1 MDGSKTRR
9 LMCYASGAMRGVYY
23 AGVMRAMAEARIEFD
38 ELAGISVGSTG
49 AAWHAAGQGIAG
61 LDTWLLIAVEKLTL
75 HPFFNNNTSKN
86 LDWMIANDTLPRLD
100 VEGLKKSGKTVHIG
114 VSEIRP
120 FLEWGKGMFR
130 RKYLSFKGDFDTGEL
145 LTAIRA
151 SCHMPFINGI
161 FSSTIIG
168 GKKYLDGGLTGRIPL
183 DAADLNGFD
192 EIWLAAAS
200 PNAIRELNSSIPEEI
215 RHKLHIIT
223 PSRELP
229 VRRIEI
235 DKEKFLDTANIGYYD
250 TIKAFT
256 SRSGGRII
264 NG

>member
-1 MDGSKTRR
+1 MENTKTRR

-23 AGVMRAMAEARIEFD
+23 AGVMRAFDEAGILFD

-49 AAWHAAGQGIAG
+49 AAWHAAGQGRTG

-75 HPFFNNNTSKN
+75 HPVFNTKTSKN
-86 LDWMIANDTLPRLD
+86 LDWMIANDTLLRLD
-100 VEGLKKSGKTVHIG
+100 VEALKKSGKTVHIG

-120 FLEWGKGMFR
+120 FLEWGKGMFK
-130 RKYLSFKGDFDTGEL
+130 RKYLSFAGDFDTKAL

-161 FSSTIIG
+161 FSSTTID
-168 GKKYLDGGLTGRIPL
+168 GKRCLDGGLTGRIPL
-183 DAADLNGFD
+183 DATDLKDFD

-200 PNAIRELNSSIPEEI
+200 PNAIKELGSIPDGI
-215 RHKLHIIT
+215 KNKLHVIT
-223 PSRELP
+223 PSLPLP
-229 VRRIEI
+229 VSRIEI
-235 DKEKFLDTANIGYYD
+235 EKEKFKDTAAIGYYD
-250 TIKAFT
+250 TIKVIT
-256 SRSGGRII
+256 SRPKEQDI

>member
-1 MDGSKTRR
+1 MINVKTKR

-23 AGVMRAMAEARIEFD
+23 AGVMRAMAEADVDFEEF
-38 ELAGISVGSTG
+38 AGISVGSTG
-49 AAWHAAGQGIAG
+49 AAWHAAGQGITG
-61 LDTWLLIAVEKLTL
+61 LDTWLMIAVEKLTI

-100 VEGLKKSGKTVHIG
+100 VEGLKKSGRTVHIG

-120 FLEWGKGMFR
+120 FLEWSKGIFR
-130 RKYLSFKGDFDTGEL
+130 RRYLSFKGDFDTNAL

-161 FSSTIIG
+161 FSSTLVG
-168 GKKYLDGGLTGRIPL
+168 GKRCLDGGLTGRIPL
-183 DAADLNGFD
+183 DATDLNRFD

-200 PNAIRELNSSIPEEI
+200 PNAIRELNSSIPDEI
-215 RHKLHIIT
+215 KHKLHIIT
-223 PSRELP
+223 PSRPLP

-235 DKEKFLDTANIGYYD
+235 DKVKFLDTANIGYYD
-250 TIKAFT
+250 TVKAIT
-256 SRSGGRII
+256 SIYGGQKI
-264 NG
+264 NE

>member
-1 MDGSKTRR
+1 MNGTKTRR

-23 AGVMRAMAEARIEFD
+23 AGVMRAMAEAGIDLDEF
-38 ELAGISVGSTG
+38 AGISVGSTG
-49 AAWHAAGQGIAG
+49 AAWHAAGQGITG

-75 HPFFNNNTSKN
+75 HPVFNNITSKN

-100 VEGLKKSGKTVHIG
+100 VEGLKKSGKTIHIG

-120 FLEWGKGMFR
+120 FLEWGKGIFKR
-130 RKYLSFKGDFDTGEL
+130 RYISFSGDFDTSAL

-161 FSSTIIG
+161 FSSTIID
-168 GKKYLDGGLTGRIPL
+168 GKRCLDGGLTGRIPL
-183 DAADLNGFD
+183 DAADLNRFD

-200 PNAIRELNSSIPEEI
+200 PNAIRELGSSIPEGI
-215 RHKLHIIT
+215 KNKLHIIT
-223 PSRELP
+223 PSRVLP
-229 VRRIEI
+229 VSRIEI
-235 DKEKFLDTANIGYYD
+235 DKEKFKDTAAIGYYD
-250 TIKAFT
+250 TIKAIT
-256 SRSGGRII
+256 LRSRGQTV